1 MFEKIK
7 ECHIENDDNKL
18 YSEDDKQEE
27 GKENDI
33 FTINMKNTEE
43 PEEERLKGIYIDMT
57 SKRYIFLNVNGR
69 SHDKYCS
76 SHSLL
81 FCK

>member
-1 MFEKIK
+1 MS
-7 ECHIENDDNKL
+7 NDDNKL

-57 SKRYIFLNVNGR
+57 SVYP
-69 SHDKYCS
+69 
-76 SHSLL
+76 
-81 FCK
+81 